1 MQSKFSI
8 LFDPPASQP
17 ALRGAVRPAGLARLR
32 ETVERGRMDGRGAER
47 RERERGRGS
56 SKERHDDCPLS
67 ISRVGRGGGGQSLP
81 LPSPLLLEAGSVRP
95 LWAEKRVC
103 KQAEPDAHD

>member
-47 RERERGRGS
+47 GS

-67 ISRVGRGGGGQSLP
+67 ISRVGRGGGGGGQSLP

-95 LWAEKRVC
+95 LWAEKRVS